1 MADVTRGLKLQVKLD
16 GEKEYKESLA
26 NLNAA
31 NKVLSTEMKKLQAE
45 YAGNTQSAEYLT
57 KAGELLEKQLY
68 SQQEKVAKIR
78 DRYNEA
84 AEKLG
89 ESSTET
95 MKLKAAL
102 QSAETEEINF
112 QHAIEENNKALDN
125 QGKDMVGLGDT
136 VQQLADK
143 FGVKLPDG
151 ATKALNG
158 MKGFS
163 AGTVAAMAAAAAA
176 ITAVVK
182 VVTDLTKLTLD
193 VAADVDN
200 YLSESAVTGVPTEML
215 QAWDYAAP
223 LIDTD
228 AETIK
233 GAMTKLTKAMGDAKG
248 GSKEAQEQFAAMGVS
263 IVNEADGSLR
273 SAEDVFYDVVDALG
287 SMEEGADR
295 DAAAMGILGKNAQ
308 ELNPL
313 INAGSQ
319 ALQEYAEE
327 AKAAG
332 YVLDD
337 SQIKKLG
344 AVDDAYQKLQLTIE
358 GNRKQLAADFAPAA
372 QQAMELFTKVVQKA
386 GEMLER
392 SGIIENLALII
403 QNLLKV
409 IETVGSIITKIPAFT
424 SALDAVRKALGYVAQ
439 MAASVAD
446 VFDIISTVL
455 TPSSWGQGRIKNALG
470 LGYGSGNANNVQRT
484 RMIQEGTWDQYAEFY
499 GLNATGNDNWRGG
512 LTWVGEAGP
521 ELVSL
526 PRGSQIYSNQDSLNA
541 GGVSNYYIN
550 VTGIDQLEQVLRWYE
565 GRQIA
570 ARMMG

>member
-31 NKVLSTEMKKLQAE
+31 NKVLSTEMRKLQAE

-125 QGKDMVGLGDT
+125 QGEEMTGLGDT
-136 VQQLADK
+136 VEQLADK

-163 AGTVAAMAAAAAA
+163 TGTVAAMAAAAAA
-176 ITAVVK
+176 IAAVVK
-182 VVTDLTKLTLD
+182 VVTDLTKLTLE

-200 YLSESAVTGVPTEML
+200 YVSESAITGVPTEML

-263 IVNEADGSLR
+263 IQDQDGNLR
-273 SAEDVFYDVVDALG
+273 SSEEVFYDVVDALG
-287 SMEEGADR
+287 SMEAGADR
-295 DAAAMGILGKNAQ
+295 DAAAMAILGKNAQ

-313 INAGSQ
+313 INAGSE
-319 ALQEYAEE
+319 ALQDYAKE

-403 QNLLKV
+403 QSLLKV
-409 IETVGSIITKIPAFT
+409 IETVGSIITDIPIFNA
-424 SALDAVRKALGYVAQ
+424 ALDTVRKALGYVAQ
-439 MAASVAD
+439 MAAAVAD
-446 VFDIISTVL
+446 VMEIIDTVL
-455 TPSSWGQGRIKNALG
+455 SPSTWGQGRIKNALG

-526 PRGSQIYSNQDSLNA
+526 PKGSQIYSNQDSMNA

-550 VTGIDQLEQVLRWYE
+550 VTDIDELEQVLRWYE
-565 GRQIA
+565 GRQVA
-570 ARMMG
+570 SRMKG

>member
-1 MADVTRGLKLQVKLD
+1 MPSATRSVKAKVELD
-16 GEKEYKESLA
+16 GEAEYKAALQELNTGNRTLA
-26 NLNAA
+26 
-31 NKVLSTEMKKLQAE
+31 TEMKKLQAE
-45 YAGNTQSAEYLT
+45 YKGNAESTEFLT
-57 KAGELLEKQLY
+57 KKGELLERQLL
-68 SQQEKVAKIR
+68 QQQDKVKKLQEAVAYAAKE
-78 DRYNEA
+78 Y
-84 AEKLG
+84 G
-89 ESSTET
+89 ESSET
-95 MKLKAAL
+95 TQKYVQQLNNAEAAQFDL
-102 QSAETEEINF
+102 
-112 QHAIEENNKALDN
+112 QHAIEENNKALEG
-125 QGKDMVGLGDT
+125 QGEEMTGLGDT

-151 ATKALNG
+151 ASKALNG

-163 AGTVAAMAAAAAA
+163 TGTVAAMAAAAAA
-176 ITAVVK
+176 IAAVVK

-193 VAADVDN
+193 VAADVDE
-200 YLSESAVTGVPTEML
+200 YITESAITGVPTEML

-233 GAMTKLTKAMGDAKG
+233 GAMTKLTKAMGDAKD
-248 GSKEAQEQFAAMGVS
+248 GSKDAQEKFQELGVS
-263 IVNEADGSLR
+263 IQNQDGSLR
-273 SAEDVFYDVVDALG
+273 SSEEVFYDVVDALG
-287 SMEEGADR
+287 SMEAGADR
-295 DAAAMGILGKNAQ
+295 DAAAMQLMGKSAQ

-313 INAGSQ
+313 INAGSE
-319 ALQEYAEE
+319 ALQDYAKE

-337 SQIKKLG
+337 AQIKKLG

-409 IETVGSIITKIPAFT
+409 IETIGKVITSIPGFNA
-424 SALDAVRKALGYVAQ
+424 ALDTVRKALGYVAQ
-439 MAASVAD
+439 MAAAVAD
-446 VFDIISTVL
+446 VMDIISTIL

-484 RMIQEGTWDQYAEFY
+484 RMMQEGTWDQYAEFY

-526 PRGSQIYSNQDSLNA
+526 PRGSQIYSNQDSMNA

-565 GRQIA
+565 GRQVA